1 MLLVS
6 IFGYTH
12 SEHIE
17 CQASRGL
24 RRREARNTVM
34 KQTATDTVVNLIAV
48 IVAVT
53 DETPRVLII
62 DQDADSVGGPARPA
76 LPNGPF
82 EPGDH
87 PSLESSLRRWVE
99 AQTGLD
105 LYYVE
110 QLYTFGNRFRDA
122 GEIEGGP
129 RVVSVAYIA
138 LTHEDSVDTR
148 GASWRDWYS
157 FLPWEDWRD
166 GRPAVLDE
174 HIEPSLQSWARAA
187 RSETS
192 RRERQERMNVTFSRT
207 SASDMDAVLSLER
220 YELLYEAGLV
230 AEAIRD
236 QNAVGDR
243 ETVEDAA
250 IFDNMGS
257 PLASDHRRIL
267 ATALG
272 RLRGKLAYRPVV
284 FDLLPGEFT
293 LLQLQRVVEALSG
306 DRLHKQNFRRLVIS
320 ADLVEAV
327 GRTSTV
333 GRGRPAELFRFR
345 REVLGEKLTV
355 GVARPVMRSR
365 EG

>member
-1 MLLVS
+1 M
-6 IFGYTH
+6 
-12 SEHIE
+12 
-17 CQASRGL
+17 CQE
-24 RRREARNTVM
+24 EAGPRPAPRQKNQLKHNVTETVI
-34 KQTATDTVVNLIAV
+34 NLIAV

-53 DETPRVLII
+53 DETPRLLIV
-62 DQDADSVGGPARPA
+62 DQGPATTLGHTPLA

-82 EPGDH
+82 EPATH

-110 QLYTFGNRFRDA
+110 QLYTFGNRFRDPI
-122 GEIEGGP
+122 EIDGGP

-138 LTHEDSVDTR
+138 LTHEDPVESYE
-148 GASWRDWYS
+148 AEWYDWYS
-157 FLPWEDWRD
+157 FMPWEDWRR
-166 GRPAVLDE
+166 GRPAVLDT
-174 HIEPSLQSWARAA
+174 HIEPSLQEWINSAKK
-187 RSETS
+187 THK
-192 RRERQERMNVTFSRT
+192 RRERQERVNVTFGGAD
-207 SASDMDAVLSLER
+207 ASDMDAVLAHER

-230 AEAIRD
+230 YEAVRD
-236 QNAVGDR
+236 ACAARKQAC
-243 ETVEDAA
+243 EEDIEAFA
-250 IFDNMGS
+250 HMGK

-284 FDLLPGEFT
+284 FDLMPGEFT

-306 DRLHKQNFRRLVIS
+306 AKLHKQNFRRLITS
-320 ADLVEAV
+320 ADLVESV

-355 GVARPVMRSR
+355 GVARPIMRSR